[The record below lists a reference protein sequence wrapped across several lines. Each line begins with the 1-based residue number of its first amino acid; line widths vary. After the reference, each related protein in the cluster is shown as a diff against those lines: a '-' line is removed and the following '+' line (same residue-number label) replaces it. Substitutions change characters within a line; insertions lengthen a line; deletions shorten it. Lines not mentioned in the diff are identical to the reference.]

1 MSSSIMLNPRRR
13 RTVDVAARRQ
23 WLDDLNALV
32 RDIELW
38 SAENDWAV
46 KVERKRIREDEIGV
60 YSAPALIIQTA
71 QGRLYFTPIARYIAG
86 TATGRIEMTAPS
98 FRGVVLIRRG
108 HSWRFYDDNLVDL
121 KKTWSK
127 KNFNVVAR
135 ELLDRV

>member
-1 MSSSIMLNPRRR
+1 MSNSITLNPRRR

-32 RDIELW
+32 HDIELW

-71 QGRLYFTPIARYIAG
+71 QGRLYFTPIARYIG
-86 TATGRIEMTAPS
+86 GGDGRIEITAPS
-98 FRGVVLIRRG
+98 FRSVVLIRRG
-108 HSWRFYDDNLVDL
+108 HNWRFYDDDLVDL

-127 KNFNVVAR
+127 KNFNAVAR